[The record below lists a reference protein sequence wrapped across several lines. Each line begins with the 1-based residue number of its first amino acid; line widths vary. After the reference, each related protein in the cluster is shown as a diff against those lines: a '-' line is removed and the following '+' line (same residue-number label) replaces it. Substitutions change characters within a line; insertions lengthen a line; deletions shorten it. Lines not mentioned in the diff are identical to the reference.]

1 MMFENKIM
9 GMYFTIKNVR
19 YIPALFFMMFCTFSC
34 SVSQSTWII
43 HMRSPV
49 TGQKHTD
56 KYTGFFPP
64 RKYEK
69 QNHPKNRETEDRYF
83 GV

>member
-1 MMFENKIM
+1 
-9 GMYFTIKNVR
+9 
-19 YIPALFFMMFCTFSC
+19 
-34 SVSQSTWII
+34 
-43 HMRSPV
+43 MRSPV

-83 GV
+83 GF

>member
-1 MMFENKIM
+1 MFENKIM
-9 GMYFTIKNVR
+9 GMYFTIKKCEIHPCLVF
-19 YIPALFFMMFCTFSC
+19 YDVLYFFLLSI
-34 SVSQSTWII
+34 SVNLDNTYAQPGNRT
-43 HMRSPV
+43 
-49 TGQKHTD
+49 KHTD

>member
-1 MMFENKIM
+1 
-9 GMYFTIKNVR
+9 
-19 YIPALFFMMFCTFSC
+19 
-34 SVSQSTWII
+34 
-43 HMRSPV
+43 MRSPV

-69 QNHPKNRETEDRYF
+69 QNHPKNRETEDRYYF
-83 GV
+83 GDIYI